1 MSESTIIDARGLSCP
16 EPVLLTQDALRTSAG
31 APFTV
36 MVSSPTA
43 RDNVERALQA
53 GKRKFTASQEGD
65 DWRFEVQA
73 G

>member
-16 EPVLLTQDALRTSAG
+16 EPVLLTQEALRASAG
-31 APFTV
+31 AAFAV
-36 MVSSPTA
+36 IVSSPTA
-43 RDNVERALQA
+43 RDNVERALQS
-53 GKRKFTASQEGD
+53 GKRKFALTQDGD